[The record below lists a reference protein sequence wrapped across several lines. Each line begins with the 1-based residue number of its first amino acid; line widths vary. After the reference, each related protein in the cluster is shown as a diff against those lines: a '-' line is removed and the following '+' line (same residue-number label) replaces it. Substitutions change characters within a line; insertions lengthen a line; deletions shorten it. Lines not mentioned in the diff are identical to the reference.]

1 MNETLLYYN
10 QHADAFTADTVSV
23 DFTETQDRFLQ
34 YMPEGALILDF
45 GCGAGRD
52 TRCFLAHGYR
62 VDAVDGSEAMC
73 RAAGSLTGIPVR
85 QMLFQELAE
94 IDHYDGIWACASVLH
109 LPTQELTDVL
119 ARMIRA
125 LKAGGVMY
133 LSFKYGNYEGERN
146 GRYFTDLT
154 EERFRDLLKSV
165 REEELLTDSGEFPV
179 FWITGDVRPGRSGE
193 KWLNILLKKRQP
205 SVSQ

>member
-1 MNETLLYYN
+1 
-10 QHADAFTADTVSV
+10 
-23 DFTETQDRFLQ
+23 
-34 YMPEGALILDF
+34 
-45 GCGAGRD
+45 
-52 TRCFLAHGYR
+52 
-62 VDAVDGSEAMC
+62 
-73 RAAGSLTGIPVR
+73 
-85 QMLFQELAE
+85 
-94 IDHYDGIWACASVLH
+94 
-109 LPTQELTDVL
+109 
-119 ARMIRA
+119 MIRA

-165 REEELLTDSGEFPV
+165 REEEMLTDSGEFPV